1 MEDAL
6 FISTLDKNKLNHTRE
21 RLELF
26 KILKSLDSP
35 CTITELVS
43 KTKSIMNKSTVYRTI
58 DLFEKINVTKRVY
71 SGWKY
76 TIELSDNF
84 SPHHHHIT
92 CTNCGNVV
100 SFIEST
106 SLLNELTNLEKS
118 LNFKITS
125 HSIELKGLCRNCC

>member
-1 MEDAL
+1 MENAL
-6 FISTLDKNKLNHTRE
+6 FLSTLDKHKLNHTKE

-26 KILKSLDSP
+26 KVLKSLNAP
-35 CTITELVS
+35 CTITELVN
-43 KTKSIMNKSTVYRTI
+43 KTKDYMNKSTVYRTI

-92 CTNCGNVV
+92 CTSCGTVV
-100 SFIEST
+100 SFLEST
-106 SLLNELTNLEKS
+106 SLMNELTILEKS

-125 HSIELKGLCRNCC
+125 HSIELKGLCRNCS